1 MCLSLPSRVVAID
14 GLLATVEAEGE
25 QRQVNLM
32 LLDEEI
38 ALGDYLLI
46 QAGGIAFERVDQER
60 AEETLRLMRD
70 IAGQGETDIHAW

>member
-1 MCLSLPSRVVAID
+1 MCLSLPSRGVAID